1 MAVSSLLKGTLI
13 KIKNQKSK
21 RLISVFMLLLF
32 FKNIFNIFNLNNRL
46 AQAGLHPRAYLLK
59 QQWQTLL
66 ILTTLLAM
74 YYWC

>member
-1 MAVSSLLKGTLI
+1 MAVSSLLKGTL
-13 KIKNQKSK
+13 IKNQKSK

-32 FKNIFNIFNLNNRL
+32 FKNIFNLNNRL

-66 ILTTLLAM
+66 ILTKLLAM

>member
-1 MAVSSLLKGTLI
+1 MAVSSLLKGTL
-13 KIKNQKSK
+13 IKNQKSK

-32 FKNIFNIFNLNNRL
+32 FKNIFNLNNRL